1 ALAATAAMGHA
12 KISAQVHRELQAGGT
27 AQDLVVNFRRVDIEA
42 LVLPESTDY
51 VHQLVQTLSD
61 HSNKSKQVVADLLGA
76 RVESACE
83 DKFFYIDNT
92 YFPCDKLTEAQVRN
106 LAASPHVA
114 SIAKAAVMEL
124 SPVQST
130 SNNATVIATANQWG
144 VDKISSPLAWAKGKR
159 GAGVVVANIDTGVR
173 QSHNAVK
180 NNWRADFGWYDPSG
194 GASVTPKDYQG
205 HGSHTMG
212 TIVGQVNGIGV
223 APDAKWIA
231 CVGCSSSSCAQA
243 DLTACAQWL
252 LCPTNSQGVQDCT
265 KAPHVI
271 NNSWGST
278 NGQATWFLPMVAAW
292 RAAGII
298 PVFSNGN
305 SGSVCG
311 TVGSPGMSPDVIGV
325 GASDASDAL
334 AYFSSRGPTY
344 DNRIKPDISAPGT
357 DIVSIDFNTDN
368 GYAYMSGTSMAA
380 PHVTG
385 AVAIYLSA
393 NPGASYAQV
402 YAALTGSVDK
412 GSLTP
417 NNQNCGGVSDSTYP
431 NNNYGYAKISAQVHR
446 ELLVEGVVQEVV
458 VNFVPVNLDS
468 MVLLDASDANRSGLV
483 DALIAQS
490 KKAKR
495 VVDNVLGIRING
507 HCDKFFYIDNTF
519 FPCGSLTTNEI
530 RALANSPSVQT
541 ISKAVVARVN
551 PLKVTAF
558 ESDAAAAAANQ
569 WGVDKIQASAVWATN
584 ATGTGIVVA
593 NIDTGVRLTHE
604 AVSSNWRSDFGWF
617 DPDAGSTTPSD
628 SNGHGTHVMGTIAGQ
643 VNGIG
648 VAPGAKWIAC
658 LGCPNSSCPQ
668 ATLTAC
674 AQWLLCPT
682 DALGNKDCTKAPH
695 VINNSWGSTD
705 GASTWFEPSISA
717 WRAAGII
724 PVFSNGNSG
733 NDCGTVGSP
742 GMSPQVIAVGA
753 TDSTDGLAY
762 FSSRGPTY
770 DNRIKPDLAA
780 PGVNIVSA
788 YAATDTTY
796 AYMSGTSMA
805 APHVTGAVALY
816 LSANPTATF
825 ADVFMALTTTVD
837 TNELVIQSQSCGGIS
852 DAKYPNNNFG
862 YGRLNIERATKTI
875 VY

>member
-1 ALAATAAMGHA
+1 MSALLLHATSSAAATCSVIEENTDYAGNDIKQTTRSSAANCCADCGNTPGCTVYSWEPFGSSGKCFLKSKPSNKEVLWGSRAA
-12 KISAQVHRELQAGGT
+12 K
-27 AQDLVVNFRRVDIEA
+27 
-42 LVLPESTDY
+42 LVLPTATCSTIQENTDLPGNDIGDPL
-51 VHQLVQTLSD
+51 QLD
-61 HSNKSKQVVADLLGA
+61 
-76 RVESACE
+76 
-83 DKFFYIDNT
+83 
-92 YFPCDKLTEAQVRN
+92 
-106 LAASPHVA
+106 
-114 SIAKAAVMEL
+114 
-124 SPVQST
+124 
-130 SNNATVIATANQWG
+130 
-144 VDKISSPLAWAKGKR
+144 
-159 GAGVVVANIDTGVR
+159 
-173 QSHNAVK
+173 
-180 NNWRADFGWYDPSG
+180 
-194 GASVTPKDYQG
+194 
-205 HGSHTMG
+205 
-212 TIVGQVNGIGV
+212 
-223 APDAKWIA
+223 
-231 CVGCSSSSCAQA
+231 
-243 DLTACAQWL
+243 
-252 LCPTNSQGVQDCT
+252 
-265 KAPHVI
+265 
-271 NNSWGST
+271 
-278 NGQATWFLPMVAAW
+278 
-292 RAAGII
+292 
-298 PVFSNGN
+298 
-305 SGSVCG
+305 
-311 TVGSPGMSPDVIGV
+311 TVGLCCSFCAYTKGCVAYVWVLRNNV
-325 GASDASDAL
+325 GTCL
-334 AYFSSRGPTY
+334 P
-344 DNRIKPDISAPGT
+344 
-357 DIVSIDFNTDN
+357 
-368 GYAYMSGTSMAA
+368 
-380 PHVTG
+380 
-385 AVAIYLSA
+385 
-393 NPGASYAQV
+393 
-402 YAALTGSVDK
+402 
-412 GSLTP
+412 
-417 NNQNCGGVSDSTYP
+417 
-431 NNNYGYAKISAQVHR
+431 AKISAQVHR

-468 MVLLDASDANRSGLV
+468 MVLLDASGAYRSGLV

-530 RALANSPSVQT
+530 RALANSPSVQS

-770 DNRIKPDLAA
+770 DNRIKPDLSA

-788 YAATDTTY
+788 YSATDTTY
-796 AYMSGTSMA
+796 AYINLKHQLLFQTNKIRAVHSIGSVTWNDGLAIQMQAWADTCPGFQHGGPSGWQNLATYDRCGFQECMAIAGAAWLWYDQEETLWNYDTNQCSTGAWADCGHFSNMMSPQVSSMA
-805 APHVTGAVALY
+805 CGWSECGNGNYVWCNYVTPVMY
-816 LSANPTATF
+816 PQVPLSTISKEQLAAS
-825 ADVFMALTTTVD
+825 
-837 TNELVIQSQSCGGIS
+837 LVG
-852 DAKYPNNNFG
+852 
-862 YGRLNIERATKTI
+862 
-875 VY
+875 

>member
-1 ALAATAAMGHA
+1 MARLEVL
-12 KISAQVHRELQAGGT
+12 IV
-27 AQDLVVNFRRVDIEA
+27 A
-42 LVLPESTDY
+42 LV
-51 VHQLVQTLSD
+51 
-61 HSNKSKQVVADLLGA
+61 
-76 RVESACE
+76 
-83 DKFFYIDNT
+83 
-92 YFPCDKLTEAQVRN
+92 
-106 LAASPHVA
+106 
-114 SIAKAAVMEL
+114 
-124 SPVQST
+124 
-130 SNNATVIATANQWG
+130 
-144 VDKISSPLAWAKGKR
+144 
-159 GAGVVVANIDTGVR
+159 
-173 QSHNAVK
+173 
-180 NNWRADFGWYDPSG
+180 
-194 GASVTPKDYQG
+194 ASV
-205 HGSHTMG
+205 
-212 TIVGQVNGIGV
+212 
-223 APDAKWIA
+223 
-231 CVGCSSSSCAQA
+231 
-243 DLTACAQWL
+243 
-252 LCPTNSQGVQDCT
+252 
-265 KAPHVI
+265 
-271 NNSWGST
+271 
-278 NGQATWFLPMVAAW
+278 
-292 RAAGII
+292 
-298 PVFSNGN
+298 
-305 SGSVCG
+305 
-311 TVGSPGMSPDVIGV
+311 
-325 GASDASDAL
+325 
-334 AYFSSRGPTY
+334 
-344 DNRIKPDISAPGT
+344 
-357 DIVSIDFNTDN
+357 VS
-368 GYAYMSGTSMAA
+368 
-380 PHVTG
+380 
-385 AVAIYLSA
+385 
-393 NPGASYAQV
+393 
-402 YAALTGSVDK
+402 
-412 GSLTP
+412 
-417 NNQNCGGVSDSTYP
+417 
-431 NNNYGYAKISAQVHR
+431 AKISAQVHR
-446 ELLVEGVVQEVV
+446 ELLVEGIVQEVV

-468 MVLLDASDANRSGLV
+468 MVLLDAFDANRSGLV

-530 RALANSPSVQT
+530 RALANSPSVQS

-796 AYMSGTSMA
+796 AYMTGTSMA
-805 APHVTGAVALY
+805 APHVTGASILHTAANAATDPFIY
-816 LSANPTATF
+816 TTINTNSDSCTYTQAYTSADPRSYSCTHSTANVKPNSRSSPCTY
-825 ADVFMALTTTVD
+825 TSTHPRTD
-837 TNELVIQSQSCGGIS
+837 TSS
-852 DAKYPNNNFG
+852 DDFCACQQQLETPIAVPNQQDSSS
-862 YGRLNIERATKTI
+862 A
-875 VY
+875 